1 MVRSMLGKL
10 DRSLRSLAYRVL
22 SARDGVSG
30 WRSAR
35 NKFLEDMQKTPDQL
49 NADIETKLS
58 SLLLHANNNSPYY
71 RRLWRENGHDPAK
84 DRFPSALQNY
94 PFMTK
99 DIIRDMSSELVV
111 TNLPRSTLD
120 ADFTSGT
127 TRARTTFYRD
137 HACTVSRV
145 GRQWGVLQCCN
156 YRPGMRRALI
166 WGVSSDLPAAGEKKN
181 LKEWFREY
189 AASQEALGCKVM
201 GRGDMLNFHARLT
214 KFRPAVLYGYPS
226 AMTQFANYIDEM
238 NLSPIQVKTI
248 FTTAERLTPRQ
259 RSRLHEAF
267 SGEVYNLYCT
277 REYGCIGF
285 ECEQHNGLHIDTES
299 VYVEIIKD
307 GKIVPNGEGG
317 EITITDL
324 LNYGMPIIRSRTG
337 DIGTLSELPCEC
349 GSAFPLLKS
358 LDGRVFDNIYRP
370 DGSIVAGVLL
380 SYLFLD
386 IPAIRATQ
394 YVQESVQ
401 NLTVY
406 LEVTDE
412 FNADMEA
419 NAARQL
425 KERMGEDLTITMHRV
440 KEIPRNPLSGKY
452 QEVICKIPD
461 EERDLF
467 RKEGATNG

>member
-1 MVRSMLGKL
+1 MVRSMLGKI
-10 DRSLRSLAYRVL
+10 DRSLRSFAYRVL
-22 SARDGVSG
+22 STRDGVSG

-35 NKFLEDMQKTPDQL
+35 DEFSVDIEKSPDQL
-49 NADIETKLS
+49 NTDIENKLAN
-58 SLLLHANNNSPYY
+58 LLIHANTNSPYY
-71 RRLWRENGHDPAK
+71 RKLWRDTGLDPAK
-84 DRFPSALQNY
+84 DRFPSALQTY
-94 PFMTK
+94 PFLTK
-99 DIIRDMSSELVV
+99 DNIRDMSAELVS
-111 TNLPRSTLD
+111 TNIPRTALD

-145 GRQWGVLQCCN
+145 GRQWGVLQRCN
-156 YRPGMRRALI
+156 YRPGMRRGLI
-166 WGVSSDLPAAGEKKN
+166 WGVSSDLPAAGAKKN
-181 LKEWFREY
+181 LKERFREY
-189 AASQEALGCKVM
+189 AASQEALSCKIM
-201 GRGDMLNFHARLT
+201 GREDMLNFHARLT
-214 KFRPAVLYGYPS
+214 TFRPEVLYGYPS
-226 AMTQFANYIDEM
+226 AMVQFANYIEEM

-248 FTTAERLTPRQ
+248 FTTAERLSPRQ
-259 RSRLHEAF
+259 RARLSDAF
-267 SGEVYNLYCT
+267 AGEVYNLYCT

-285 ECEQHNGLHIDTES
+285 ECEKHNGLHIDAES
-299 VYVEIIKD
+299 VYVEIIRD
-307 GKIVPNGEGG
+307 GKIVPNGEPG

-394 YVQESVQ
+394 YVQETAHHLSI
-401 NLTVY
+401 Y
-406 LEVTDE
+406 LEVTDD

-425 KERMGEDLTITMHRV
+425 RERMGEALKITIHRV

-452 QEVICKIPD
+452 QEVICKIPE
-461 EERDLF
+461 EERNLY
-467 RKEGATNG
+467 RKNGVTND